1 MVTSTDP
8 AATELEQSRTTQYQQ
23 DALAL
28 LDIPPILF
36 SIQFLGWLT
45 FFPNAQRGHADFRQL
60 YFMGYI
66 VRMGHYAR
74 PYDRNPARERRSI
87 PLDLGQ

>member
-23 DALAL
+23 DAL
-28 LDIPPILF
+28 LDIPAILF

-45 FFPNAQRGHADFRQL
+45 FLPNALRGHADFRQL

-66 VRMGHYAR
+66 VRMDHYAR

>member
-1 MVTSTDP
+1 MVTSTDS
-8 AATELEQSRTTQYQQ
+8 ATTELEQSRTTQYQR
-23 DALAL
+23 DALQGIL
-28 LDIPPILF
+28 PILF
-36 SIQFLGWLT
+36 CIQFLGWLT
-45 FFPNAQRGHADFRQL
+45 FFPNALRGHADFRQL

-87 PLDLGQ
+87 PLDLGP

>member
-1 MVTSTDP
+1 MVTCYG
-8 AATELEQSRTTQYQQ
+8 AGAIQTTQYQQ
-23 DALAL
+23 DAL

-45 FFPNAQRGHADFRQL
+45 FFPNALRGHADFRQL

-74 PYDRNPARERRSI
+74 PYDRNPAHERRSI